1 MVLDTNMKDLER
13 DYNPNNYTRK
23 KVNVGYHITKW
34 VVFFIFVVY
43 AITLLYPFLWM
54 LINALKTRGDFNGG
68 NYFGLP
74 KEFSGKNFIEV
85 LSMTLPGSSE
95 TVGMMFVMSVITTV
109 LGTLLN
115 VGFSTCA
122 AYVIAKF
129 KFPGRGFIYG
139 LAIFTMVVP
148 IVGTLPAQI
157 SMMETLGLDDSL
169 IGVLF
174 LYSGCFGFNFILM
187 YSSFTSVSDTYI
199 EAASVDCAGRFK
211 TFFRVILPM
220 VKGPLI
226 ACSVLT
232 AIGYW
237 NDYQTPFLYLPDD
250 YQTLAVGLQQF
261 QSEYDRFDK
270 PLVFASM
277 LISILPILILYLV
290 FQKRIIK
297 STNAGGLKG

>member
-1 MVLDTNMKDLER
+1 MKDLEKE
-13 DYNPNNYTRK
+13 YNPTSYTRK
-23 KVNVGYHITKW
+23 RVNVGYHVTKW
-34 VVFFIFVVY
+34 VVFIIFVAY
-43 AITLLYPFLWM
+43 AISLLYPFIWM
-54 LINALKTRGDFNGG
+54 FINALKSKEDFNSG

-74 KEFSGKNFIEV
+74 RIFAGKNFIEV
-85 LSMTLPGSSE
+85 LSMTLPGSEE
-95 TVGMMFVMSVITTV
+95 TVGMMFLMSVITTV

-115 VGFSTCA
+115 VGFSACV

-129 KFPGRGFIYG
+129 KFPFRGLIYG
-139 LAIFTMVVP
+139 IAIFTMVVP

-157 SMMETLGLDDSL
+157 KMMETFHLDDSL
-169 IGVLF
+169 LGVLF

-199 EAASVDCAGRFK
+199 EAASVDGAGRFK
-211 TFFRVILPM
+211 TFFTVMLPM

-250 YQTLAVGLQQF
+250 YQTLAVGLYKF
-261 QSEYDRFDK
+261 QAEYDRFDK
-270 PLVFASM
+270 PLIFASM
-277 LISILPILILYLV
+277 IISILPILILYLI
-290 FQKRIIK
+290 FQKRIVK